1 MALFQL
7 DFTSILEA
15 EKTALENFI
24 EVLKREE
31 IALIYGKI
39 EQIDSLTSTKS
50 YLAEELMQIDHKRNQ
65 YIQSQGI
72 TLEWANINRWL
83 QEKYSGRLEVQILWS
98 EMLAL
103 ANIAQIINYSNGL
116 MISNRLQRIERAYA
130 ALPCAAGNISLY
142 GSKGQAYI

>member
-116 MISNRLQRIERAYA
+116 MISNRLQHIERAYA
-130 ALPCAAGNISLY
+130 ALHCAAGNISLY

>member
-31 IALIYGKI
+31 IALIHGKI

-116 MISNRLQRIERAYA
+116 MISNRLQHIERAYA
-130 ALPCAAGNISLY
+130 ALHCAAGNISLY